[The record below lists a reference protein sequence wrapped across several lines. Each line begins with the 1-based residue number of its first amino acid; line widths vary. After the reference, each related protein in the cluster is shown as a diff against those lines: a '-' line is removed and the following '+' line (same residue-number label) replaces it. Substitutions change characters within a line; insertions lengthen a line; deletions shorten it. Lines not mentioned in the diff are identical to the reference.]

1 MLLWHDIRQFPMG
14 VRHRV
19 GMGALGLD
27 KPLLAR
33 AALGEARRD
42 MCGAKAGIVKARV
55 RGEGRKARCGV
66 CAARNGVGLT
76 ARRTSLARAQARGRP
91 GR

>member
-19 GMGALGLD
+19 GMRALGLD

-66 CAARNGVGLT
+66 WRVCGTERC
-76 ARRTSLARAQARGRP
+76 R
-91 GR
+91 

>member
-1 MLLWHDIRQFPMG
+1 
-14 VRHRV
+14 
-19 GMGALGLD
+19 MGALGLD

-66 CAARNGVGLT
+66 CVRHGTV
-76 ARRTSLARAQARGRP
+76 
-91 GR
+91 